1 MEAEEHFT
9 NRLLADIHISSNFM
23 LLFMQYNDPIRS
35 KFYKCTK
42 SWAAIHVKIVTIFG
56 FLDPAK

>member
-23 LLFMQYNDPIRS
+23 LLFMQY
-35 KFYKCTK
+35 
-42 SWAAIHVKIVTIFG
+42 KIQSGHNFINAPKAELPYMWKLVTIFG